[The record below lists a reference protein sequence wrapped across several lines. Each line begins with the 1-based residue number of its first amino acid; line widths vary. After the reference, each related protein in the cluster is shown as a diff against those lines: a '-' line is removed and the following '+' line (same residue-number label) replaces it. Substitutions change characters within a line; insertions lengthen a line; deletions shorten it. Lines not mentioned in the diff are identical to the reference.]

1 MPNKLNVYEEF
12 DPSLPLIEIN
22 RDLMIQALDNIFI
35 NIYDSSLFNK
45 SSYLRIKTRFV
56 VGESIS
62 IPNIKNSL
70 KKNSLKISIYDNGSG
85 IPKELKDKIFLPFFS
100 TKKSGSGIGLFLVK
114 RIIDDHEGT
123 ITIESQEGI
132 TTAEIILPF

>member
-35 NIYDSSLFNK
+35 NIYDSSLSNK

-132 TTAEIILPF
+132 TTAEIIIPF

>member
-35 NIYDSSLFNK
+35 NFYDSSLFNK

-62 IPNIKNSL
+62 IPNI
-70 KKNSLKISIYDNGSG
+70 
-85 IPKELKDKIFLPFFS
+85 
-100 TKKSGSGIGLFLVK
+100 
-114 RIIDDHEGT
+114 
-123 ITIESQEGI
+123 
-132 TTAEIILPF
+132 